1 MCGIIGYTG
10 EKNARDVIL
19 SGLFSLEYRG
29 YDSAGMAVVSEGRTV
44 TVKTA
49 GKVKSLEEAT
59 GKSHISGGTGI
70 GHTRWATHGAPTSE
84 NAHPHTSGRVTLVHN
99 GIIENY
105 AELRTSLEDKGY
117 RFISE
122 TDTEVAAALI
132 DSHLSAE
139 GDPIKAIGKATG
151 EMNGSFAFA
160 IMIEG
165 FPDVLF
171 ASRKDSPL
179 IIGAGEGESLI
190 ASDITAILKYT
201 RTYMILESGDI
212 AKVTAGEVSVYDS
225 TLRPVEREKNV
236 SAWDTEAA
244 EKGGYPHFMLKEINE
259 EPMAIKNVLSGRIK
273 DGLPDFSG
281 DGKDIITR
289 LAGADKIFVVACG
302 TAMHAGLFGKY
313 MTEKLARRPCEGELA
328 SEFRYKDPI
337 VGKGDAVIV
346 ISQSGETADSLAAL
360 RLAKEKGAFTL
371 GIVNVVSSSI
381 AREADEVI
389 YTRAGP
395 EIAVASTKAF
405 TVQATVMTLLAV
417 GTALRLGRISEAEAA
432 ETTSALSL
440 ELPAAVQ
447 SLTERSDDI
456 KEIARVIS
464 KSENAFFIGRGID
477 RYAAEEGSL
486 KLKEISYIHS
496 EAYAAGELKHG
507 TLSLI
512 SDGVPV
518 IASACDKALYSKT
531 KAGLSEVKARGA
543 VTVLVSPDDICSER
557 DGEFVIGLPCR
568 SEITAAIS
576 AVTTY
581 QLLAYHTAV
590 MRNTDVDMPKNLAK
604 SVTVE

>member
-1 MCGIIGYTG
+1 
-10 EKNARDVIL
+10 
-19 SGLFSLEYRG
+19 
-29 YDSAGMAVVSEGRTV
+29 
-44 TVKTA
+44 
-49 GKVKSLEEAT
+49 
-59 GKSHISGGTGI
+59 
-70 GHTRWATHGAPTSE
+70 
-84 NAHPHTSGRVTLVHN
+84 
-99 GIIENY
+99 
-105 AELRTSLEDKGY
+105 
-117 RFISE
+117 
-122 TDTEVAAALI
+122 
-132 DSHLSAE
+132 
-139 GDPIKAIGKATG
+139 
-151 EMNGSFAFA
+151 
-160 IMIEG
+160 
-165 FPDVLF
+165 
-171 ASRKDSPL
+171 
-179 IIGAGEGESLI
+179 
-190 ASDITAILKYT
+190 
-201 RTYMILESGDI
+201 
-212 AKVTAGEVSVYDS
+212 
-225 TLRPVEREKNV
+225 
-236 SAWDTEAA
+236 
-244 EKGGYPHFMLKEINE
+244 MLKEINE

-289 LAGADKIFVVACG
+289 LAGANKIFVVACG

-576 AVTTY
+576 AVTAY

>member
-10 EKNARDVIL
+10 KRNARDVIL

-29 YDSAGMAVVSEGRTV
+29 YDSAGMAVVSDGETV

-49 GKVKSLEEAT
+49 GKVRMLEDAA
-59 GKSHISGGTGI
+59 GRRNINGSTGI
-70 GHTRWATHGAPTSE
+70 GHTRWATHGAPTSL
-84 NAHPHTSGRVTLVHN
+84 NAHPHTSGRVTVVHN

-105 AELRTSLEDKGY
+105 AEIKAALENDGY
-117 RFISE
+117 KFASE
-122 TDTEVAAALI
+122 TDTEVSAALI
-132 DSHLSAE
+132 DRCFSE
-139 GDPIKAIGKATG
+139 TGDPLRAIGKAAQL
-151 EMNGSFAFA
+151 MRGSFALA
-160 IMIEG
+160 IIFEG

-171 ASRKDSPL
+171 AARKDSPL
-179 IIGAGEGESLI
+179 IIGTGEGESFI

-201 RTYMILESGDI
+201 RNYLILESGDI
-212 AKVTAGEVSVYDS
+212 AKVTADKVLICDNA
-225 TLRPVEREKNV
+225 LRPVEREKKV
-236 SAWDTEAA
+236 SVWDTEAA

-259 EPMAIKNVLSGRIK
+259 EPTAIKNVLSGRIK
-273 DGLPDFSG
+273 SGLPDFSG
-281 DGKDIITR
+281 DGKNIIPR
-289 LAGADKIFVVACG
+289 LAGAEKIFIVACG

-313 MTEKLARRPCEGELA
+313 MLEKLARRPCEGELA

-337 VGKGDAVIV
+337 VGEKDAVIV

-360 RLAKEKGAFTL
+360 RLAKEKGAFTV
-371 GIVNVVSSSI
+371 GIVNAVSSSI

-432 ETTSALSL
+432 EATSALSL

-518 IASACDKALYSKT
+518 VASACRPELYEKIKANI
-531 KAGLSEVKARGA
+531 SEVKARGA
-543 VTVLVSPDDICSER
+543 ATVLVSPEGIYSES
-557 DGEFVIGLPCR
+557 DGDHIISLPCK
-568 SEITAAIS
+568 SEITSAIS
-576 AVTTY
+576 AVTAY
-581 QLLAYHTAV
+581 QLLAYHAAV
-590 MRNTDVDMPKNLAK
+590 LRGTDVDMPKNLAK